1 MKGNRLFIRASILV
15 MAALVLPFA
24 VLGCGLLPTFGGEPQ
39 IEFAAREDE
48 VERGECTVL
57 EWHVRG
63 AEGYLV
69 FLDGEE
75 VDVSGREEV
84 CPEETTGYTLAVGAP
99 GGPYEDR
106 VTIQVVPGPGPA
118 PAPTQTP
125 VPPSAA
131 PTTESREPVEISLW
145 TAAEEERVAANTPIF
160 LRLGWITDTPEQVAD
175 FLRSLELVVSLDG
188 EVLRDTGN
196 YWSEIEGYGDAD
208 QDGDTDYLTQ
218 WLYPVGV
225 LAPGTHRVEGE
236 IRLQWPVAD
245 GSDSDGDGLL
255 DEFSGPWNFSLQIVV
270 GE

>member
-1 MKGNRLFIRASILV
+1 MERRSLRSLLIVLAI
-15 MAALVLPFA
+15 AAII
-24 VLGCGLLPTFGGEPQ
+24 LGCDLLPTTGTE
-39 IEFAAREDE
+39 IEIELGAREDAI
-48 VERGECTVL
+48 ERGECTVL
-57 EWHVRG
+57 EWDVQG
-63 AEGYLV
+63 AEGYPV

-75 VDVSGREEV
+75 VDASGREEV
-84 CPEETTGYTLAVGAP
+84 CPEETTGYTLVVGAP
-99 GGPYEDR
+99 GGPYEEM
-106 VTIQVVPGPGPA
+106 VTIQVVAGLGPA
-118 PAPTQTP
+118 PAPNQTP
-125 VPPSAA
+125 VGPSAA
-131 PTTESREPVEISLW
+131 PTAESGEPLEISLM
-145 TAAEEERVAANTPIF
+145 AQEERVAANTPIF